1 MKVGI
6 VGCGL
11 IGRKRAA
18 VLGDDE
24 LVACYDPVATLG
36 PAVDSVEACSTPPTP

>member
-1 MKVGI
+1 MRVGI

-18 VLGDDE
+18 VLGADAGRVE
-24 LVACYDPVATLG
+24 RRFAVAHTNYSPHA
-36 PAVDSVEACSTPPTP
+36 PQK